1 VKQYFDK
8 MRAPKSLKWVKLLS
22 VVVSGQVAVQAIA
35 FLCGLA
41 VIRLIS
47 LEEYAFYTLAT
58 TMLGAMGVIA
68 DGGVSASVMVEG
80 GKVWREKDKLGVV
93 IACGIQLRR
102 KLAAYSLTIGMPL
115 LIVLLLRN
123 GASYAAAVGL
133 CLALIPVFVATLST
147 PILDA
152 PLRLNQQVWPLQRI
166 NIGVGLLRIG
176 GMVSA
181 LLVWPAAAAAI
192 LTNGLT
198 ATVTNWRLR
207 RASIPYMERG
217 VPADAEVKAQM
228 VSLVRRFMP
237 SAIYYSVSSQLT
249 IWLVSVFGS
258 VSAIAQVGA
267 LSRIGMALAVVNSL
281 IMTLLVPRFAQMPV
295 RSALIARRFLQIQ
308 ALLWVLAL
316 AVLGMVFVFADP
328 ILWLLGPE
336 YEGLRWELLLMTAAS
351 LAGLAAFTSEKI
363 SQSRG
368 WVIPPQYFIPAA
380 LILQIVLAAAL
391 RPSSA
396 SLAFIYGFCIQ
407 FATYVAYTGLFMRLV
422 ARGRASL

>member
-1 VKQYFDK
+1 
-8 MRAPKSLKWVKLLS
+8 MWAPKSLKWVKLLS
-22 VVVSGQVAVQAIA
+22 VVVSGQVAAQAIA

-41 VIRLIS
+41 VIRFIS
-47 LEEYAFYTLAT
+47 LEQYAFYTLAT

-80 GKVWREKDKLGVV
+80 GKVWREKNKLGAV

-102 KLAAYSLTIGMPL
+102 KLAACSLTIGMPL
-115 LIVLLLRN
+115 LIFLLVRN
-123 GASYAAAVGL
+123 GASYAEAVGV
-133 CLALIPVFVATLST
+133 CLALIPAFVATLST

-181 LLVWPAAAAAI
+181 LLVWPAAAAAV

-207 RASIPYMERG
+207 RASIPYVARG
-217 VPADAEVKAQM
+217 VPADVEVKAQI

-267 LSRIGMALAVVNSL
+267 LSRVGMALAVVNSL
-281 IMTLLVPRFAQMPV
+281 IMTLLVPRFAQMTV
-295 RSALIARRFLQIQ
+295 RSALMGRRFLQIQ
-308 ALLWVLAL
+308 AFLWVLAL
-316 AVLGMVFVFADP
+316 AVLGVVFASADP

-380 LILQIVLAAAL
+380 LILQIALAAAL

-396 SLAFIYGFCIQ
+396 SLAFIYAFCIQ
-407 FATYVAYTGLFMRLV
+407 FVIYVAYTGLFMRLV